1 MVHDADIATSGDAA
15 ISCSNMVES
24 DFCNIQVKYFQT
36 DTEKSTFILSDRSR
50 GYFSEGN

>member
-15 ISCSNMVES
+15 IFCSNMVES

-36 DTEKSTFILSDRSR
+36 IQTSQPLLCQTEAGDVGWR
-50 GYFSEGN
+50 EP

>member
-1 MVHDADIATSGDAA
+1 MVHDADVATSGDAA

-36 DTEKSTFILSDRSR
+36 NTDKSTFTLSDRGR
-50 GYFSEGN
+50 RCISERN